1 MNTPTWTLQDRIRKA
16 REHAGLK
23 QEELAAQLSVTRHTL
38 GRWEKGDNEP
48 PAKKLEA
55 LAEATGV
62 PLEWFYAQDG
72 EQSEQTTPQRF
83 TIEVNKDGARI
94 V

>member
-48 PAKKLEA
+48 PTKKLEA
-55 LAEATGV
+55 LAKVTGV
-62 PLEWFYAQDG
+62 PLSWFYAQD
-72 EQSEQTTPQRF
+72 SEQPAQAITQRF